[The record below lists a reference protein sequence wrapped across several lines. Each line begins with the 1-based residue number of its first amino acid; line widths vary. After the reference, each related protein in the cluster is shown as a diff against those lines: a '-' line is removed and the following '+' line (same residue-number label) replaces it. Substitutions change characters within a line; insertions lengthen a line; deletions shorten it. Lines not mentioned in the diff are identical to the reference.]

1 MSRDSRAYLR
11 DIIECCDSIQAMLK
25 EIAVEEYRQN
35 RILRRATEREF
46 TIIGEAILALS
57 HRDPDSFASIT
68 KARRIIDFRN
78 QLTHGYPTI
87 IDDVV
92 WAIAVR
98 DVPILRDECVALEG
112 KLSGS

>member
-1 MSRDSRAYLR
+1 
-11 DIIECCDSIQAMLK
+11 MLK
-25 EIAVEEYRQN
+25 DIAVEEYRQS

-46 TIIGEAILALS
+46 TIIGEVILALS

-68 KARRIIDFRN
+68 NARRIIDFHN

-87 IDDVV
+87 IDHVV

-98 DVPILRDECVALEG
+98 DVPILRHECVALKG